1 MVKNPPSNAGDPE
14 DAGSIPGLGRS
25 LGIGNGTPSQYSCL
39 ENSMDRGPQPAQE
52 RLRQEGVTENTHTHT
67 HTHDFNPKYSPF
79 SEIFARIALSLIV
92 NAKVCFWSWSFNH

>member
-67 HTHDFNPKYSPF
+67 HTHTHT
-79 SEIFARIALSLIV
+79 RL
-92 NAKVCFWSWSFNH
+92 